1 MWLKAM
7 YTWRGFLAALPAIF
21 SFFCF
26 IGEYEDDLV
35 TWPLGLF
42 LFGAGWAMRMWAQ
55 KHLGYRLRIK
65 RTVTTS
71 GPYALVRNPI
81 YIANT
86 LVILG
91 TVVMLE
97 VLWMVPVALLW
108 CTMVYSFVVR
118 YEERLLAARY
128 GKAYLDYLT
137 AVPRWLPRTARPQGT
152 AHFQSSARQILLAE
166 LYVVFIIAAPLAKKF
181 IIAPFL
187 E

>member
-7 YTWRGFLAALPAIF
+7 YTWRGLLAALPAIF

-26 IGEYEDDLV
+26 VGEYEDDV
-35 TWPLGLF
+35 VIWPLGLL
-42 LFGAGWAMRMWAQ
+42 LFGAGWALRVWAQ
-55 KHLGYRLRIK
+55 KHLGYRLKIK

-81 YIANT
+81 YIGNT

-91 TVVMLE
+91 TVVMSE
-97 VLWMVPVALLW
+97 VLWMVPVTVLW
-108 CTMVYSFVVR
+108 CTMVYSLVVR
-118 YEERLLAARY
+118 YEERLLAAKYR
-128 GKAYLDYLT
+128 GEYLDYLV
-137 AVPRWLPRTARPQGT
+137 AVPRWLPRLARPQGT

-181 IIAPFL
+181 IIAPFV